1 MAGCLRRKVS
11 DLFQKISDGQP
22 KKRKFQKH
30 SVISTLRPP
39 CQMRSSVGSQI
50 KSDLVQ
56 QLVRS
61 DASDKEEEPLPGLKY
76 GSFSG
81 IESPAQALEQE

>member
-1 MAGCLRRKVS
+1 MAVLSKS
-11 DLFQKISDGQP
+11 SAGQP
-22 KKRKFQKH
+22 KKRKFQNI

-39 CQMRSSVGSQI
+39 CQISSSVGSQI

-61 DASDKEEEPLPGLKY
+61 DASDEEEEPLPGLKY
-76 GSFSG
+76 GSFFSG